1 MLVLVTIFPVKKI
14 KSIPEVRIKLGIKTE
29 KNWPNIIDL
38 GTTGWTKY
46 MSIILDLTIFLYV
59 MPADLS
65 VKREKYT
72 KRMVP
77 YPSLEP
83 SGKSWGFWITKF
95 INLIQAKEKII
106 PKIEIMNV
114 EAKRFFKDW
123 KELLNEVRNSASNIA

>member
-1 MLVLVTIFPVKKI
+1 
-14 KSIPEVRIKLGIKTE
+14 
-29 KNWPNIIDL
+29 
-38 GTTGWTKY
+38 

-72 KRMVP
+72 NRMVP

-123 KELLNEVRNSASNIA
+123 KELLKEVRNSASNIA